1 MKEVLITP
9 TVVMIS
15 QYINSS
21 RLHIVKLKLTHVTCQ
36 LHLNKDVKKKEKEL
50 RIYHESKEK
59 PR

>member
-1 MKEVLITP
+1 MKEVLITS
-9 TVVMIS
+9 TIVMIS

-21 RLHIVKLKLTHVTCQ
+21 NLHIVKLKLTHVMCQ

-59 PR
+59 P